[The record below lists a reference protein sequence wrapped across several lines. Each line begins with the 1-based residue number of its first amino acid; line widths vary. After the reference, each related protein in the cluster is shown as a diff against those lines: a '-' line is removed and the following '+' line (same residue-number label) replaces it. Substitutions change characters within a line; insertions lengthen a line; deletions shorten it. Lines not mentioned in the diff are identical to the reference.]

1 MSVTQ
6 IKGSQI
12 LDGSIK
18 TEDVDDTLE
27 KEFTKARVTTGDSSP
42 NFLSTKIIAGDNIEI
57 NVIGISGSIQYLAIS
72 GSAGGAPGSGDIT
85 SVTAGTGLT
94 GGGASGAVTLNVDD
108 SVVATISGSTFVGI
122 TKHNAGL
129 SGSLTRLT
137 DGTSYLIAG
146 SGLLISTGSTGA
158 ITISRSGS
166 IDGDITAVVAGTGL
180 TGGGL
185 AGSVSLAIN
194 NSIVATV
201 SGSTFIGV
209 TKHNS
214 GLSGSLTK
222 LVDGTSYLIA
232 GSGISISTGS
242 LGAVTL
248 SRSGSIDGDIT
259 AVVAGTGLAGGGLSG
274 LVSLAINDSIVATVS
289 GTIFTGVT
297 KHNSGLS
304 GSLTKLANGTS
315 YLIAGSG
322 TTISTGSN
330 GALTISSSGTPG
342 GSTTQVQYN
351 NAGVFAGSSTLT
363 FNNTGNILASLNVS
377 TTSVTASNIIAAA
390 SSVNLFNTTASTIN
404 FGAAATSALNI
415 GNSLGTNT
423 ISGIINAPQGLSGSL
438 TKLTD
443 GTSYLIAGSNIA
455 ISSAS
460 NGAITIVG
468 SSGTG
473 VAAGSD
479 TYVQFNDGG
488 TMFGGD
494 SGLTYNKTTDT
505 LNATIVKASQGFS
518 GSLTKLADGSS
529 YIIAGNNITISSAS
543 NGAITITSSTGLG
556 GAPTDSSY
564 IVLSSSVDLTN
575 ERILTAGSGITITD
589 AGAGGAIT
597 VKGKYLG
604 GTYVQNGARG
614 GEYGSSITTVCPI
627 DATIPQLAEGQIIL
641 TTPSYTTKS
650 ATSKLKISVHVNAT
664 CLLGYTIMTH
674 THRDS
679 VANAEAVTRIVPYSN
694 YYPHHTDFTYQVASP
709 GAGVSLLYKVV
720 VGATATGAPVYING
734 DNSATTYFGGLF
746 LSTLTVEEFEQ

>member
-1 MSVTQ
+1 VSITQ
-6 IKGSQI
+6 IKGSQL

-27 KEFTKARVTTGDSSP
+27 KEFTKSRVTTGDASP

-85 SVTAGTGLT
+85 SVAAGTGLI
-94 GGGASGAVTLNVDD
+94 GGGTSGAVTLNINDA
-108 SVVATISGSTFVGI
+108 VVATVSGSTFVGV

-129 SGSLTRLT
+129 SGSLTKLV

-158 ITISRSGS
+158 ITLSRSGS

-185 AGSVSLAIN
+185 TGSVSLAIN

-201 SGSTFIGV
+201 SGTTFTGV

-232 GSGISISTGS
+232 GSG
-242 LGAVTL
+242 
-248 SRSGSIDGDIT
+248 
-259 AVVAGTGLAGGGLSG
+259 
-274 LVSLAINDSIVATVS
+274 
-289 GTIFTGVT
+289 
-297 KHNSGLS
+297 
-304 GSLTKLANGTS
+304 
-315 YLIAGSG
+315 

-330 GALTISSSGTPG
+330 GAVTIASSGTPG

-423 ISGIINAPQGLSGSL
+423 ISGIVNAPQGLSGSL

-543 NGAITITSSTGLG
+543 NGAITLASS
-556 GAPTDSSY
+556 
-564 IVLSSSVDLTN
+564 
-575 ERILTAGSGITITD
+575 
-589 AGAGGAIT
+589 AGAGGYATGVRQIVVASLASRVTTST
-597 VKGKYLG
+597 VFSFASSAPDQ
-604 GTYVQNGARG
+604 TSGALALTG
-614 GEYGSSITTVCPI
+614 SIT
-627 DATIPQLAEGQIIL
+627 PQ
-641 TTPSYTTKS
+641 S
-650 ATSKLKISVHVNAT
+650 ATSYLLVMVNALAGVT
-664 CLLGYTIMTH
+664 SPVITTGHAIYRDSDAAIGATSAWLCLLYTSPSP
-674 THRDS
+674 RDES
-679 VANAEAVTRIVPYSN
+679 
-694 YYPHHTDFTYQVASP
+694 
-709 GAGVSLLYKVV
+709 
-720 VGATATGAPVYING
+720 
-734 DNSATTYFGGLF
+734 
-746 LSTLTVEEFEQ
+746 